1 MTMPDDRIEPNEAV
15 HEIELPRFGTCTYT
29 EAEILHFATGLPGF
43 THLRRFLALS
53 LAGQERFVWL
63 QSLDD
68 ATVALPLT
76 DPFAIFADYTPKFPA
91 AALESLG
98 ITSPD
103 DFVVLCVCIV
113 TKDAEEM
120 TCNLLAPVL
129 INLHSRAG
137 RQVTLEGSS
146 YAVKM
151 PIPRKAAGEVA
162 PSQTL
167 A

>member
-1 MTMPDDRIEPNEAV
+1 MPDDRIESHDAI
-15 HEIELPRFGTCTYT
+15 HEIELARFGTCTYRDQ
-29 EAEILHFATGLPGF
+29 EVLEFPWGLPGF

-68 ATVALPLT
+68 AKVAIPLT
-76 DPFAIFADYTPKFPA
+76 DPFAIFDDYAPSFPPS
-91 AALESLG
+91 ALESLG
-98 ITSPD
+98 LSGPD
-103 DFVVLCVCIV
+103 EFVVLCVCIV

-120 TCNLLAPVL
+120 SCNLLAPVV
-129 INLHSRAG
+129 INLIARTG

-146 YAVKM
+146 YSVKT
-151 PIPRKAAGEVA
+151 PIPRKTVPELA
-162 PSQTL
+162 PTQSP